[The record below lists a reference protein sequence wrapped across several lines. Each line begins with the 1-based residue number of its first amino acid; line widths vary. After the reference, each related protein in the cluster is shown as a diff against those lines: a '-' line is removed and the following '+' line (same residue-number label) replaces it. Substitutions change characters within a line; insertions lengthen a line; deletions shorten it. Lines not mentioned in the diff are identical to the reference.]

1 MSETATRRGFLDFS
15 PVKRDDGNKENDAP
29 TLRLLQFS
37 RAPFLTFGTVKLG
50 TSRSTNL
57 QIENPTEDTEAEV
70 KVEKIPSSK
79 GFSVNHSTFTIPV
92 SSSLLFHANIKC
104 DINEFGFIG
113 VLWSL
118 QPEESFCLTVTW
130 TPTEEGGVREVLT
143 FTANGLLKHQA
154 ILLGRAEAPR
164 RKKVQEKTPSVDDRC
179 TQCAHKN
186 AGIEFRLWAAAYIF
200 HFLCINEFQPLI

>member
-79 GFSVNHSTFTIPV
+79 GFSVNHSTFTIP
-92 SSSLLFHANIKC
+92 
-104 DINEFGFIG
+104 
-113 VLWSL
+113 
-118 QPEESFCLTVTW
+118 PEESFCLTVTW

-200 HFLCINEFQPLI
+200 HFYVLMSFSL